1 MKSKVLL
8 ILAGLIIGG
17 TMNLEANN
25 TVKNADVPIKK
36 VTLYSSGVGYF
47 EHKGTIENA
56 SKLTLPFETS
66 ALNDVL
72 KSIIIYDPNTA
83 LPVINYP
90 SEETVKRTLASLS
103 IDLNNNPSIEE
114 ILNSLRGAEVK
125 IIATREITGKIIG
138 ARIKK
143 VKIGDE
149 VAEISSLS
157 ILSEGQIQ
165 TIKTD
170 EIISYSFTDPKITDD
185 MNRALDLIL
194 NSKNS
199 NIKNININLSG
210 DKKRDIEFSYVIA
223 APVWKATYRFDL
235 AGEKPYLQGWAIV
248 DNVGEMDWDNVE
260 LSLVT
265 GKPVSFIQELYAPYH
280 LNRPIIPLSIA
291 GFAQARTYESG
302 MLDTYYVGED
312 NIEMSKEVLASEIN
326 ISGRKMMKSPMAF
339 AGNVHQEVTNTR
351 NAGDMFVFTTP
362 KPVTLERQQSAMIP
376 LVQTNFDAKKVSIFD
391 GRNAGYGVS
400 SNPALGVKFKN
411 NSGMKLPAGPITIY
425 DDGTYVGDALLEFL
439 PENAERMISYG
450 DDLSVTGTVSASEA
464 AKTDTV
470 TVVKGVLNISIKH
483 VYEKVYTFKNNS
495 TKDKNIVVEHPIM
508 NNSKLIEP
516 QKYMDKTGTLYRFDV
531 KIKNGSEAKILVKE
545 EVLKLT
551 STSIA
556 NFSKD
561 NLVYYSTNKEIS
573 PNIREFFVKAATMYG
588 EMEEIQMKHK
598 EMSDLRENYIKEQ
611 DRMRR
616 NIDTV
621 GSTSV
626 QGKEYIIKLTS
637 LDKNI
642 EDVDTKIKETT
653 QKLQDLRKKY
663 NEYIK
668 GLNG

>member
-1 MKSKVLL
+1 MKSRFLL
-8 ILAGLIIGG
+8 ILVGLIMGG
-17 TMNLEANN
+17 TMNLEAND
-25 TVKNADVPIKK
+25 TVKNVDIPIKK

-56 SKLTLPFETS
+56 SKLTLPFETN

-125 IIATREITGKIIG
+125 IVATREITGKIIG
-138 ARIKK
+138 AKVKK
-143 VKIGDE
+143 VKVGDE
-149 VAEISSLS
+149 IAEVSSLS

-170 EIISYSFTDPKITDD
+170 EIISYSFTDSKITAD

-194 NSKNS
+194 NSKNT

-223 APVWKATYRFDL
+223 SPVWKATYRFDL
-235 AGEKPYLQGWAIV
+235 ADEKPYLQGWAIV
-248 DNVGEMDWDNVE
+248 DNVGEMDWNNVE

-265 GKPVSFIQELYAPYH
+265 GRPVSFIQELYAPYH

-291 GFAQARTYESG
+291 GFAQAKTYESG
-302 MLDTYYVGED
+302 IADTYYDERAD
-312 NIEMSKEVLASEIN
+312 MEMSKEVFASEIN
-326 ISGRKMMKSPMAF
+326 INGKKMMRSSLAF
-339 AGNVHQEVTNTR
+339 GGNVHQEVTNTK

-376 LVQTNFDAKKVSIFD
+376 LVQTTFDAKKVSIFD
-391 GRNAGYGVS
+391 GRNARHGVT

-411 NSGMKLPAGPITIY
+411 NSGMKLPAGPVTIY

-439 PENAERMISYG
+439 PENEERMISYG
-450 DDLSVTGTVSASEA
+450 DDLSVTGTVSVSET
-464 AKTDTV
+464 AKTDTI
-470 TVVKGVLNISIKH
+470 TVAKGVLNISIKH
-483 VYEKVYTFKNNS
+483 VYEKAYTFKNTS
-495 TKDKNIVVEHPIM
+495 SKDKSIVVEHPIM

-516 QKYMDKTGTLYRFDV
+516 QKYTEKTGNLYRFDV
-531 KIKNGSEAKILVKE
+531 KIKNGSEAKIVVKE
-545 EVLKLT
+545 EVTKLT

-556 NFSKD
+556 SFSKD
-561 NLVYYSTNKEIS
+561 TLVYYSTNKDIS
-573 PNIREFFVKAATMYG
+573 PNVREFFVKAAAMYG
-588 EMEEIQMKHK
+588 EMEETQIKLK

-637 LDKNI
+637 LDKKI
-642 EDVDTKIKETT
+642 EDIDTKIKETT
-653 QKLQDLRKKY
+653 QKLQDLRNKY
-663 NEYIK
+663 NEYSEP
-668 GLNG
+668 LTT

>member
-1 MKSKVLL
+1 MKSKFLL
-8 ILAGLIIGG
+8 ILAGLIVGG

-25 TVKNADVPIKK
+25 TVENVDIPIKK

-90 SEETVKRTLASLS
+90 SEETVRRTLASLS

-125 IIATREITGKIIG
+125 IVATREITGKIIG
-138 ARIKK
+138 AKIKK
-143 VKIGDE
+143 VKVGDE
-149 VAEISSLS
+149 IVELSNLS

-170 EIISYSFTDPKITDD
+170 EIISYSFTDPKITTD

-194 NSKNS
+194 GSKNT

-223 APVWKATYRFDL
+223 SPVWKATYRFDL
-235 AGEKPYLQGWAIV
+235 ADKKPYLQGWAIV
-248 DNVGEMDWDNVE
+248 DNVGEMDWNNVE

-265 GKPVSFIQELYAPYH
+265 GRPTSFIQELYAPYH
-280 LNRPIIPLSIA
+280 LDRPIIPLSIA

-302 MLDTYYVGED
+302 ILDTYYEESAD
-312 NIEMSKEVLASEIN
+312 MKMSKEVLVSEIN
-326 ISGRKMMKSPMAF
+326 VNKKNMMRFSMAF
-339 AGNVHQEVTNTR
+339 GGNVQQEVTNIR
-351 NAGDMFVFTTP
+351 NAGDMFVFTAP

-376 LVQTNFDAKKVSIFD
+376 LVQTAFEAKKVSIFD

-411 NSGMKLPAGPITIY
+411 NSGMKLPAGPVTIY

-439 PENAERMISYG
+439 PENEERMIAYG
-450 DDLSVTGTVSASEA
+450 DDLSVTGMISASEA
-464 AKTDTV
+464 AKTDAITV
-470 TVVKGVLNISIKH
+470 SKGVLNISVKH
-483 VYEKVYTFKNNS
+483 VYEKVYTFKNTS
-495 TKDKNIVVEHPIM
+495 SKEKNIIVEHPIM

-516 QKYMDKTGTLYRFDV
+516 QKYIEKTGALYRFDM
-531 KIKNGSEAKILVKE
+531 KIKSESEAKVVVKE
-545 EVLKLT
+545 EVIKLN

-556 NFSKD
+556 SFPKD
-561 NLVYYSTNKEIS
+561 TLIYYSTNKEIS
-573 PNIREFFVKAATMYG
+573 PNVQEFFIKAAAMYG
-588 EMEEIQMKHK
+588 EMEETQIKLK
-598 EMSDLRENYIKEQ
+598 EISDLRENYIKEQ

-637 LDKNI
+637 LDKEI
-642 EDVDTKIKETT
+642 EEIDTKIKETN
-653 QKLQDLRKKY
+653 QKLQDLRKQY

>member
-210 DKKRDIEFSYVIA
+210 DKK
-223 APVWKATYRFDL
+223 
-235 AGEKPYLQGWAIV
+235 
-248 DNVGEMDWDNVE
+248 
-260 LSLVT
+260 
-265 GKPVSFIQELYAPYH
+265 
-280 LNRPIIPLSIA
+280 
-291 GFAQARTYESG
+291 
-302 MLDTYYVGED
+302 
-312 NIEMSKEVLASEIN
+312 EI
-326 ISGRKMMKSPMAF
+326 
-339 AGNVHQEVTNTR
+339 
-351 NAGDMFVFTTP
+351 
-362 KPVTLERQQSAMIP
+362 
-376 LVQTNFDAKKVSIFD
+376 
-391 GRNAGYGVS
+391 
-400 SNPALGVKFKN
+400 
-411 NSGMKLPAGPITIY
+411 
-425 DDGTYVGDALLEFL
+425 
-439 PENAERMISYG
+439 
-450 DDLSVTGTVSASEA
+450 
-464 AKTDTV
+464 
-470 TVVKGVLNISIKH
+470 
-483 VYEKVYTFKNNS
+483 
-495 TKDKNIVVEHPIM
+495 
-508 NNSKLIEP
+508 
-516 QKYMDKTGTLYRFDV
+516 
-531 KIKNGSEAKILVKE
+531 
-545 EVLKLT
+545 
-551 STSIA
+551 
-556 NFSKD
+556 
-561 NLVYYSTNKEIS
+561 
-573 PNIREFFVKAATMYG
+573 
-588 EMEEIQMKHK
+588 
-598 EMSDLRENYIKEQ
+598 
-611 DRMRR
+611 
-616 NIDTV
+616 
-621 GSTSV
+621 
-626 QGKEYIIKLTS
+626 
-637 LDKNI
+637 
-642 EDVDTKIKETT
+642 
-653 QKLQDLRKKY
+653 
-663 NEYIK
+663 
-668 GLNG
+668 

>member
-1 MKSKVLL
+1 
-8 ILAGLIIGG
+8 
-17 TMNLEANN
+17 
-25 TVKNADVPIKK
+25 
-36 VTLYSSGVGYF
+36 
-47 EHKGTIENA
+47 
-56 SKLTLPFETS
+56 
-66 ALNDVL
+66 
-72 KSIIIYDPNTA
+72 
-83 LPVINYP
+83 
-90 SEETVKRTLASLS
+90 
-103 IDLNNNPSIEE
+103 
-114 ILNSLRGAEVK
+114 
-125 IIATREITGKIIG
+125 
-138 ARIKK
+138 
-143 VKIGDE
+143 
-149 VAEISSLS
+149 
-157 ILSEGQIQ
+157 
-165 TIKTD
+165 
-170 EIISYSFTDPKITDD
+170 
-185 MNRALDLIL
+185 
-194 NSKNS
+194 
-199 NIKNININLSG
+199 
-210 DKKRDIEFSYVIA
+210 
-223 APVWKATYRFDL
+223 
-235 AGEKPYLQGWAIV
+235 
-248 DNVGEMDWDNVE
+248 
-260 LSLVT
+260 
-265 GKPVSFIQELYAPYH
+265 
-280 LNRPIIPLSIA
+280 
-291 GFAQARTYESG
+291 
-302 MLDTYYVGED
+302 
-312 NIEMSKEVLASEIN
+312 
-326 ISGRKMMKSPMAF
+326 MM
-339 AGNVHQEVTNTR
+339 R
-351 NAGDMFVFTTP
+351 
-362 KPVTLERQQSAMIP
+362 
-376 LVQTNFDAKKVSIFD
+376 
-391 GRNAGYGVS
+391 
-400 SNPALGVKFKN
+400 
-411 NSGMKLPAGPITIY
+411 
-425 DDGTYVGDALLEFL
+425 TYVGDALLEFL

-516 QKYMDKTGTLYRFDV
+516 QKYMEKTGTLYRFDV

-545 EVLKLT
+545 EVVKLT

-642 EDVDTKIKETT
+642 EDIDTKIKETT
-653 QKLQDLRKKY
+653 EKLQDLRKKY

>member
-1 MKSKVLL
+1 MKSKFLL
-8 ILAGLIIGG
+8 ILVGLIMGG
-17 TMNLEANN
+17 TMNLEAND
-25 TVKNADVPIKK
+25 TVKNVDVPIKK

-125 IIATREITGKIIG
+125 IVATREITGKIIG
-138 ARIKK
+138 AKVKK
-143 VKIGDE
+143 VKVGDE
-149 VAEISSLS
+149 IAEVSSLS
-157 ILSEGQIQ
+157 VLSEGQIQ

-170 EIISYSFTDPKITDD
+170 EIISYSFTDSKITAD

-194 NSKNS
+194 NSKNT

-223 APVWKATYRFDL
+223 SPVWKATYRFDL
-235 AGEKPYLQGWAIV
+235 ADEKPYLQGWAIV
-248 DNVGEMDWDNVE
+248 DNVGEMDWNNVE

-265 GKPVSFIQELYAPYH
+265 GRPISFIQELYAPYH

-291 GFAQARTYESG
+291 GFAQAKTYESG
-302 MLDTYYVGED
+302 ISDIYYDERED
-312 NIEMSKEVLASEIN
+312 MEMSKEVFASEIN
-326 ISGRKMMKSPMAF
+326 ISGKKMMRSSLAF
-339 AGNVHQEVTNTR
+339 GGNANQEVTNTR
-351 NAGDMFVFTTP
+351 NAGDMFMFTTP

-376 LVQTNFDAKKVSIFD
+376 LVQTTFDAKKVSIFD
-391 GRNAGYGVS
+391 GRNARHGVI

-439 PENAERMISYG
+439 PENEERMIAYG
-450 DDLSVTGTVSASEA
+450 DDLSVIGTVSVSET
-464 AKTDTV
+464 AKTDTITV
-470 TVVKGVLNISIKH
+470 TKGVLNISIKH
-483 VYEKVYTFKNNS
+483 VYEKVYTFKNTS

-516 QKYMDKTGTLYRFDV
+516 QKYIEKTGNLYRFDM
-531 KIKNGSEAKILVKE
+531 KIKNGSEAKIAVKE
-545 EVLKLT
+545 EVPKLT
-551 STSIA
+551 STSIVS
-556 NFSKD
+556 FSKD
-561 NLVYYSTNKEIS
+561 TLVYYSTNKDIS
-573 PNIREFFVKAATMYG
+573 PNVREFFVKAAAMYG
-588 EMEEIQMKHK
+588 EMEETQVKLK
-598 EMSDLRENYIKEQ
+598 EMSDLRENYVKEQ
-611 DRMRR
+611 DRMRK

-637 LDKNI
+637 LDKKI
-642 EDVDTKIKETT
+642 EDLDGKIKETT
-653 QKLQDLRKKY
+653 QKLQELRNKY
-663 NEYIK
+663 NEFIK